1 MHTIKRG
8 LIALSVV
15 AAVGGTTGGLL
26 ASAASASPTR
36 GSEVVHG
43 VQYSVN
49 GGFGVGPWSGHGVI
63 NNKGIV
69 TDIAPLTTD
78 PPNSN
83 RHTLVDPAGSFTV
96 LTTGGNFTPGRT
108 NPFTCGFTARIS
120 DIDVKVVS
128 GTGAYSKLT
137 GNLTATVNVNGY
149 QPRSPNGQCDF
160 NADNS
165 AFETDTVT
173 AVGHLNLH

>member
-83 RHTLVDPAGSFTV
+83 RHTLVTRLGASPCSP
-96 LTTGGNFTPGRT
+96 PGATSPLAART
-108 NPFTCGFTARIS
+108 
-120 DIDVKVVS
+120 
-128 GTGAYSKLT
+128 
-137 GNLTATVNVNGY
+137 
-149 QPRSPNGQCDF
+149 RSPVPSRPG
-160 NADNS
+160 S
-165 AFETDTVT
+165 PTST
-173 AVGHLNLH
+173 